1 MMMSSEVQQ
10 VPLSCSSESLQL
22 PPHPQSHTS
31 ADAARH
37 VHFVEGR
44 MSSRPNNFSSR
55 RPHMSRQVSSNGG
68 CGGGAPG
75 GGGGRRKRS
84 HSCSWGGDPNTG
96 GSRSKRRRTHHNIS
110 TSKFLMGGNIN
121 DPLNLG
127 ALSPKRND
135 QHRGVAVPVVI
146 PLNINDPLNLN
157 FDAPSDS
164 EEPSHPPAINYVPP
178 SKRATQPGTDQS
190 VRRRRKSKLKRR
202 RRRFSEPGGSHI
214 KGPDLDLASFLLSEV
229 DNNNHLSSSADGSV
243 IHHSEDN
250 NHDGP
255 MATAQLCH
263 VTDRPSSVDNPN
275 AKVVFGVRPVA
286 CKSNGGIY
294 AGSGPRIM
302 KSISTSALEMA
313 GLQES
318 SAPEDDLVDDD
329 SELDR
334 SPSKLVVVE
343 RDSQLEESI
352 TEDSDVSLGLV
363 RSTPVPPSSLKISSA
378 ASVSPNKLCSPST
391 PVRSPLSLG
400 PGSGPSSSKIKRLS
414 WDASTPGPSG
424 LKVFSPVL
432 GNKAS
437 LLKVS
442 FDTPETNSSCNKEED
457 NKGHSSRTNA
467 NKNTQHDTKSKEQEK
482 LSLLPADV
490 ENKNNMGCKKT
501 FQYGNYHQ
509 YYGYRNPQHNTDPRL
524 AFLNPRWFDGRDVL
538 DVGCNIG
545 HVTLTVARDF
555 NPRFVTGIDIDKK
568 LINIANKNVRHYLT
582 KGKGLQG
589 FPKGFERVY
598 GGLPCQEELEQQETA
613 NKMGPEER
621 EEFQQRLRKRKR
633 LFPHNVTFRKAN
645 YVPETEELLEMVRPQ
660 FDVILC
666 LSVSKW
672 VHLNWGDEGLKR
684 FFRRA
689 YLNLRPGGR
698 LVLEPQPWASYAKR
712 KKLTPQIFENY
723 KNIKLMPDMF
733 EEYLVRVVGF
743 SDCHTLAIPTHSS
756 KGFQRP
762 IQVYTKDGGPSTELA
777 DPEYVSA
784 LRVPQ
789 SNTTARDC
797 SHDGTEGA
805 REVHYP
811 QQRNYPTRCL
821 GFRERFQFTSP
832 YPSPFPSPH
841 PGPSPNNFVSGSEQV
856 SPEYSPRSPIYP
868 HATSSPRLAPTSPS
882 YISPSYAPSP
892 PRYCPVS
899 PTYQPTPPSYSPA
912 SPAALSPVYY
922 PTSSP
927 YAPSSPSHAPPSP
940 SYKTPSDHQSP
951 KSYHGSPQN
960 SPTWPHYP
968 YASPSSEYD
977 LRGSNMDG
985 GAQGSSSADGSSWSK
1000 FYKKTVGEEA
1010 GGSSSVTPRFT
1021 TTYQPS
1027 WVLSPGQAS
1036 NPSPRPSGLSPSSA
1050 SPQNDSP
1057 NTFASPYPYASPHP
1071 SASPRPTASPHSFPS
1086 PVPSASQLSVFP
1098 HASPHLYSFPATLPS
1113 ASHNPMDSPNAAAS
1127 PNASPYPASASPS
1140 YSPNPALSPNQGASP
1155 NPASSPYPSSSP
1167 NTFASPNPV
1176 ASPCPAASP
1185 SGSSP
1190 ASASPNPSSQQ
1201 PFVSPNPSYSP
1212 NLSPHP
1218 SVSPNV
1224 SSYHHCFAS
1233 PHPSASPRP
1242 HASSR
1247 SGAQNAK
1254 PSASPQS
1261 SASPRPAASPYPS
1274 TSTSPHQSNL
1284 YCLAPFSASPHPSSI
1299 SPHPSSNSPHPS
1311 SNSPHPSSLSP
1322 HPSSNSPHPSSIS
1335 PHPASNSPHPSS
1347 LSPHPSSNSPHPSSN
1362 SPHPA
1367 SNSPHP
1373 SSNSPHPSSNLLH
1386 PSSYSP
1392 LPSSS
1397 PCANLSP
1404 GGSHNLSA
1412 LTPPSIEVPHLYSS
1426 ALETSAL
1433 PIAGSPM
1440 SLHASE
1446 SPFFRTACAGGEES
1460 PKAGTEEGNLEEGLI
1475 EAAEI
1480 EAGNDDEDLA
1490 DDINGGAEFI
1500 EEINEDQELVVE
1512 KKDEEEP
1519 LKEGNDGEELLD
1531 RSYGEELPAERN
1543 KEPLNERNEEEE
1555 LLGDRSDGLEL
1566 NDERDEEFL
1575 DGRNEAPLDERSD
1588 GEELLDVRN
1597 MEPLEERSD
1606 GELLLGEGNEEPLN
1620 ERSDGKKIL
1629 DGRNEDMLRHA
1640 GNGVWTR
1647 EDLGEVDGGSGGPV
1661 LSNEIVEEHSLVDGP
1676 CITERRRS
1684 VYDMSRVEGRQ
1695 VDNDPVVEFV
1705 HENSSAI
1712 DDFARV
1718 IGRPAILDR
1727 PEVDSAESASAE
1739 PDAAGTEP
1747 VVASAKLDQAS
1758 TESNVAT
1765 GV

>member
-1 MMMSSEVQQ
+1 MVM
-10 VPLSCSSESLQL
+10 
-22 PPHPQSHTS
+22 
-31 ADAARH
+31 
-37 VHFVEGR
+37 
-44 MSSRPNNFSSR
+44 
-55 RPHMSRQVSSNGG
+55 
-68 CGGGAPG
+68 
-75 GGGGRRKRS
+75 
-84 HSCSWGGDPNTG
+84 
-96 GSRSKRRRTHHNIS
+96 
-110 TSKFLMGGNIN
+110 
-121 DPLNLG
+121 
-127 ALSPKRND
+127 
-135 QHRGVAVPVVI
+135 
-146 PLNINDPLNLN
+146 
-157 FDAPSDS
+157 
-164 EEPSHPPAINYVPP
+164 
-178 SKRATQPGTDQS
+178 
-190 VRRRRKSKLKRR
+190 
-202 RRRFSEPGGSHI
+202 
-214 KGPDLDLASFLLSEV
+214 
-229 DNNNHLSSSADGSV
+229 
-243 IHHSEDN
+243 
-250 NHDGP
+250 
-255 MATAQLCH
+255 
-263 VTDRPSSVDNPN
+263 
-275 AKVVFGVRPVA
+275 
-286 CKSNGGIY
+286 
-294 AGSGPRIM
+294 
-302 KSISTSALEMA
+302 
-313 GLQES
+313 
-318 SAPEDDLVDDD
+318 
-329 SELDR
+329 
-334 SPSKLVVVE
+334 
-343 RDSQLEESI
+343 
-352 TEDSDVSLGLV
+352 

-1274 TSTSPHQSNL
+1274 T
-1284 YCLAPFSASPHPSSI
+1284 
-1299 SPHPSSNSPHPS
+1299 
-1311 SNSPHPSSLSP
+1311 
-1322 HPSSNSPHPSSIS
+1322 
-1335 PHPASNSPHPSS
+1335 
-1347 LSPHPSSNSPHPSSN
+1347 
-1362 SPHPA
+1362 
-1367 SNSPHP
+1367 
-1373 SSNSPHPSSNLLH
+1373 
-1386 PSSYSP
+1386 
-1392 LPSSS
+1392 
-1397 PCANLSP
+1397 
-1404 GGSHNLSA
+1404 
-1412 LTPPSIEVPHLYSS
+1412 